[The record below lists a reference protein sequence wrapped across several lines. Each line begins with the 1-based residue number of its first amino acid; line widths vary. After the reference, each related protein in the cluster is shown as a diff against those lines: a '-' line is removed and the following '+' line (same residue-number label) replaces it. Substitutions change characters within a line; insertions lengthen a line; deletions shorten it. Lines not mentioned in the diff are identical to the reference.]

1 MNNNRVIIEEE
12 EEDDYEDQ
20 ITEIKDIIKN
30 MDLEDKK
37 ESLNK
42 IINILNDNIYIVY
55 GNLVIH
61 LKKYE
66 FGLKPIHVYQYD
78 DNNDISNHIGF

>member
-12 EEDDYEDQ
+12 EEDYEDQ

-30 MDLEDKK
+30 MNLDDKK

-66 FGLKPIHVYQYD
+66 IGLKPIHVYQYD
-78 DNNDISNHIGF
+78 DNNDISNHIEF